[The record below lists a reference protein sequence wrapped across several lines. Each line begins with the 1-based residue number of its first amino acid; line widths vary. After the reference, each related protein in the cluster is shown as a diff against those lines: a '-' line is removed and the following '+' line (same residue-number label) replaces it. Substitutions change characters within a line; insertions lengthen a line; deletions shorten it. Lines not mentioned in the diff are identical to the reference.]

1 MAFVEKRFVDVAF
14 VEVELM
20 ELRYE
25 SVEEAPTRIP
35 SEVEV
40 GVRYPETRFQ
50 LFPKLLPAA
59 RESVFAVKESP
70 PPIVAPCTPP
80 VAFVERS

>member
-50 LFPKLLPAA
+50 LFPKLLPAE
-59 RESVFAVKESP
+59 RRVCRKGES